1 MVSRSSRFG
10 PAPSAPRLL
19 SKRCPLG
26 RPLCRAH
33 VTRSCPNP
41 RPIEGHPTADASLL
55 PHRSTRPSK
64 GGVAPGLSAPRAL
77 KARALGES
85 GLKPFHGT
93 ILPAA
98 RPRARTVATIPPAW
112 PPSFTH
118 RPAAAP
124 HLQSRS
130 AACLPAG
137 VSKPAGRLAI
147 HTSWAGLRAV
157 TGPLDPTI
165 RLQPR
170 G

>member
-1 MVSRSSRFG
+1 MPRYLYRAGYTGALWYSS
-10 PAPSAPRLL
+10 
-19 SKRCPLG
+19 
-26 RPLCRAH
+26 
-33 VTRSCPNP
+33 
-41 RPIEGHPTADASLL
+41 PTAPML
-55 PHRSTRPSK
+55 RSYRTARPGQAR

-170 G
+170 GVSAAAPRTVDRQGRLLSGALECGR